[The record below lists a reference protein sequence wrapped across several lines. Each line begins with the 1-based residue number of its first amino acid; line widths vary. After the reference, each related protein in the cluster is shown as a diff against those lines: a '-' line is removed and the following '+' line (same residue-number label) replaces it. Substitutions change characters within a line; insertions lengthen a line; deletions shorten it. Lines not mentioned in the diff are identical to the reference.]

1 MKKILFALSMTTF
14 LVACT
19 TNQET
24 VNENVLV
31 NPNTKTEVEL
41 LSPSQVQTQPDEF
54 IQELQTMKDT
64 PFSVNQDKK
73 EDDMQALAKKLRK
86 ELRSSGVKV
95 NEVSGQIDLVIP
107 NAVSFE
113 NTKKTISGPF
123 SEKLS
128 SVASLLKEY
137 DETMIQ
143 IIGYT
148 DDSMPILVG
157 KDASLQKANE
167 VAKFLKERGVASER
181 MITDGAG
188 ADNPVA
194 NNTTSAGREQNRR
207 IEMTIINLK

>member
-31 NPNTKTEVEL
+31 NPNWKTEVEV

-64 PFSVNQDKK
+64 PSSVNQDKK

-113 NTKKTISGPF
+113 NAKKTISGSF

-128 SVASLLKEY
+128 SIASLLKEY

-167 VAKFLKERGVASER
+167 VAKFLKEHGVASER
-181 MITDGAG
+181 IITDGAG

-194 NNTTSAGREQNRR
+194 NNTTPAGREQNRR

>member
-19 TNQET
+19 TNQEK
-24 VNENVLV
+24 VDENVFV
-31 NPNTKTEVEL
+31 NSNTKTEVEV
-41 LSPSQVQTQPDEF
+41 LSPSQIQMQPDEF
-54 IQELQTMKDT
+54 IQELQTIKDT
-64 PFSVNQDKK
+64 PSSINQDKK
-73 EDDMQALAKKLRK
+73 GDDMQVLAKNLRK

-113 NTKKTISGPF
+113 NAKKTISGSF

-128 SVASLLKEY
+128 SIASLLKEY

-143 IIGYT
+143 VIGYT
-148 DDSMPILVG
+148 DDSMPILAG
-157 KDASLQKANE
+157 KELSLQKANE
-167 VAKFLKERGVASER
+167 IAKFLKEHGVASER
-181 MITDGAG
+181 IITDGAG

-194 NNTTSAGREQNRR
+194 NNATPTGREQNRR

>member
-24 VNENVLV
+24 VDENVLV
-31 NPNTKTEVEL
+31 NPNWKTEVEV

-64 PFSVNQDKK
+64 PSSVNQDKK

-113 NTKKTISGPF
+113 NAKNFF
-123 SEKLS
+123 S
-128 SVASLLKEY
+128 
-137 DETMIQ
+137 
-143 IIGYT
+143 
-148 DDSMPILVG
+148 
-157 KDASLQKANE
+157 
-167 VAKFLKERGVASER
+167 
-181 MITDGAG
+181 
-188 ADNPVA
+188 
-194 NNTTSAGREQNRR
+194 
-207 IEMTIINLK
+207 